1 MANVNVLNQNGEV
14 VSNVELNDSVWA
26 IEPNQQ
32 AMFDAV
38 MVYRA
43 STRQATAKT
52 KTRSEVRGGGK
63 KPWRQ
68 KGTGRARQGSI
79 RAPQWRGGGVV
90 FGPTGNQ
97 NFKIKMNKKVRDLAL
112 KSALT
117 VKLAEKGIVVVENW
131 KLDNFKTKEAV
142 ASLNNLNVTGKTLI
156 VFTEETINEEGY
168 VSTFNIPNVAL
179 AYSDTIHVYDLLNCK
194 NVIFTEEA
202 IKEIEEVLLNGKN

>member
-1 MANVNVLNQNGEV
+1 MANINVLNQNGEV

-38 MVYRA
+38 MVYRN

-90 FGPTGNQ
+90 FGPTGEQ
-97 NFKIKMNKKVRDLAL
+97 NYKIKMNKKVRVLAL
-112 KSALT
+112 KSALSYKYSENV
-117 VKLAEKGIVVVENW
+117 VKVVDKFE
-131 KLDNFKTKEAV
+131 FEEYKTKTMIACMEK
-142 ASLNNLNVTGKTLI
+142 LNATGKTL
-156 VFTEETINEEGY
+156 VVVTEDSADEKSWI
-168 VSTFNIPNVAL
+168 SSWNIPNVRFV
-179 AYSDTIHVYDLLNCK
+179 YSWEFNVYDVLNCDTLI
-194 NVIFTEEA
+194 VTEKA
-202 IKEIEEVLLNGKN
+202 ILDIEGVLING

>member
-1 MANVNVLNQNGEV
+1 MANINVLNQNGEV

-38 MVYRA
+38 MVYRN

-79 RAPQWRGGGVV
+79 RAPQWRGGGIV
-90 FGPTGNQ
+90 FGPTGEQ
-97 NFKIKMNKKVRDLAL
+97 NYKIKMNKKVRVLAL
-112 KSALT
+112 KSALSF
-117 VKLAEKGIVVVENW
+117 KNGESALKVVDQFTFE
-131 KLDNFKTKEAV
+131 DYKTKEMI
-142 ASLNNLNVTGKTLI
+142 SCMEKLNATGKTL
-156 VFTEETINEEGY
+156 VVVTEDTADEKAW
-168 VSTFNIPNVAL
+168 VSSFNIPNVL
-179 AYSDTIHVYDLLNCK
+179 FVYSWEFNVYDILNCDTLI
-194 NVIFTEEA
+194 VTEKA
-202 IKEIEEVLLNGKN
+202 IKDIEEVLING

>member
-52 KTRSEVRGGGK
+52 KIRSEVRGGGK

-90 FGPTGNQ
+90 FGPTGEQ
-97 NFKIKMNKKVRDLAL
+97 NYSIKMNKKVRTLAL
-112 KSALT
+112 KSALSF
-117 VKLAEKGIVVVENW
+117 KNGESALKVVDQFTFE
-131 KLDNFKTKEAV
+131 DYKTKEMISVLGALNITSKALVVTAEENTTVELSTRNIPGVKVLSV
-142 ASLNNLNVTGKTLI
+142 AQLNVL
-156 VFTEETINEEGY
+156 
-168 VSTFNIPNVAL
+168 
-179 AYSDTIHVYDLLNCK
+179 DLLDATK
-194 NVIFTEEA
+194 LVITQDA
-202 IKEIEEVLLNGKN
+202 VKKIEEVLA

>member
-90 FGPTGNQ
+90 FGPTGNE
-97 NFKIKMNKKVRDLAL
+97 NYKIKMNKKVRVLAL
-112 KSALT
+112 KSALSFKNNENA
-117 VKLAEKGIVVVENW
+117 VKVVDQFTFE
-131 KLDNFKTKEAV
+131 DYKTKAMI
-142 ASLNNLNVTGKTLI
+142 ASLDKLNANGKTL
-156 VFTEETINEEGY
+156 VVVTEDSANEQAWL
-168 VSTFNIPNVAL
+168 SSWNIPNVL
-179 AYSDTIHVYDLLNCK
+179 FVYSWEFNVYDVLNCDTLI
-194 NVIFTEEA
+194 VTEKA
-202 IKEIEEVLLNGKN
+202 VQDIEEVLING

>member
-14 VSNVELNDSVWA
+14 ISNVELNDSVWA

-52 KTRSEVRGGGK
+52 KIRSEVRGGGK

-90 FGPTGNQ
+90 FGPTGEQ
-97 NFKIKMNKKVRDLAL
+97 NYSIKMNKKVRTLAL
-112 KSALT
+112 KSALSFKNGENA
-117 VKLAEKGIVVVENW
+117 VKVVDKFAFE
-131 KLDNFKTKEAV
+131 DYKTKAMI
-142 ASLNNLNVTGKTLI
+142 S
-156 VFTEETINEEGY
+156 
-168 VSTFNIPNVAL
+168 
-179 AYSDTIHVYDLLNCK
+179 
-194 NVIFTEEA
+194 
-202 IKEIEEVLLNGKN
+202 

>member
-52 KTRSEVRGGGK
+52 KIRSEVRGGGK

-90 FGPTGNQ
+90 FGPTGEQ
-97 NFKIKMNKKVRDLAL
+97 NYSIKMNKKVRTLAL
-112 KSALT
+112 KSALS
-117 VKLAEKGIVVVENW
+117 
-131 KLDNFKTKEAV
+131 F
-142 ASLNNLNVTGKTLI
+142 
-156 VFTEETINEEGY
+156 
-168 VSTFNIPNVAL
+168 
-179 AYSDTIHVYDLLNCK
+179 
-194 NVIFTEEA
+194 
-202 IKEIEEVLLNGKN
+202 

>member
-52 KTRSEVRGGGK
+52 KIRSEVRGGGK

-90 FGPTGNQ
+90 FGPTGEQ
-97 NFKIKMNKKVRDLAL
+97 NYSIKRNKKVRTLAL
-112 KSALT
+112 KSALSFKNGENA
-117 VKLAEKGIVVVENW
+117 VKVVDKFAFE
-131 KLDNFKTKEAV
+131 DYKTKAMITCLEK
-142 ASLNNLNVTGKTLI
+142 LNATGKTL
-156 VFTEETINEEGY
+156 VVVTEDSVDEKAWL
-168 VSTFNIPNVAL
+168 SSWNIPNVL
-179 AYSDTIHVYDLLNCK
+179 FVYSWEFNVYDVLNCETLI
-194 NVIFTEEA
+194 VTENA
-202 IKEIEEVLLNGKN
+202 LKDIEEVLING

>member
-52 KTRSEVRGGGK
+52 KIRSEVRGGGK

-68 KGTGRARQGSI
+68 KGTGRARHGSSKG
-79 RAPQWRGGGVV
+79 PQWTGGGVV
-90 FGPTGNQ
+90 FAPKPRD
-97 NFKIKMNKKVRDLAL
+97 FSKKVNKQKRRYAL
-112 KSALT
+112 LSALST
-117 VKLAEKGIVVVENW
+117 KLAQNEVVV
-131 KLDNFKTKEAV
+131 LDKFAFEAPKTKEAKAFVDAFKFTGKTVVINAENDKNIKLATANIPCLNIEEV
-142 ASLNNLNVTGKTLI
+142 ANLNVYDVVSNKNIVITINIATII
-156 VFTEETINEEGY
+156 VF
-168 VSTFNIPNVAL
+168 P
-179 AYSDTIHVYDLLNCK
+179 
-194 NVIFTEEA
+194 IFF
-202 IKEIEEVLLNGKN
+202 IKSL

>member
-38 MVYRA
+38 MVYR
-43 STRQATAKT
+43 SNSRQATAKT

-79 RAPQWRGGGVV
+79 RAPQWRGGGIV
-90 FGPTGNQ
+90 FGPTGEQ
-97 NFKIKMNKKVRDLAL
+97 NYNIKMNKKVRTLAL
-112 KSALT
+112 KSALSFKNSEKALT
-117 VKLAEKGIVVVENW
+117 VVDQFAFE
-131 KLDNFKTKEAV
+131 DYKTKEMI
-142 ASLNNLNVTGKTLI
+142 SCLDKLNATGKTL
-156 VFTEETINEEGY
+156 VVVTEDTVNEQAWLSSCNIQTVYFIYAWEIN
-168 VSTFNIPNVAL
+168 
-179 AYSDTIHVYDLLNCK
+179 VYDLLNCDTLI
-194 NVIFTEEA
+194 VTEKA
-202 IKEIEEVLLNGKN
+202 IQDIEEVLING

>member
-38 MVYRA
+38 MVYRN

-52 KTRSEVRGGGK
+52 KTRSEVRGGGR

-79 RAPQWRGGGVV
+79 RAPQWRGGGTV

-97 NFKIKMNKKVRDLAL
+97 KYDIKMNKKVRVLAL
-112 KSALT
+112 KSALSYKYSENV
-117 VKLAEKGIVVVENW
+117 VKVVDQFVFEEY
-131 KLDNFKTKEAV
+131 KTKAMISCMEK
-142 ASLNNLNVTGKTLI
+142 LNATGKTL
-156 VFTEETINEEGY
+156 VVVTEDSADEKAWI
-168 VSTFNIPNVAL
+168 SSWNIPNVRFV
-179 AYSDTIHVYDLLNCK
+179 YSWEFNVYDVLNCDTLI
-194 NVIFTEEA
+194 VTEKA
-202 IKEIEEVLLNGKN
+202 ILDIEGVLING

>member
-52 KTRSEVRGGGK
+52 KIRSEVRGGGK

-79 RAPQWRGGGVV
+79 RAPQWRGGGIV
-90 FGPTGNQ
+90 FGPTGEQ
-97 NFKIKMNKKVRDLAL
+97 NYKIKMNKKVRVLAL
-112 KSALT
+112 KSALSF
-117 VKLAEKGIVVVENW
+117 KNGESALKVVDQFTFE
-131 KLDNFKTKEAV
+131 DYKTKEMI
-142 ASLNNLNVTGKTLI
+142 SCMEKLNATGKTL
-156 VFTEETINEEGY
+156 VVVTEDTADEKAW
-168 VSTFNIPNVAL
+168 VSSFNIPNVL
-179 AYSDTIHVYDLLNCK
+179 FVYSWEFNVYDILNCDTLI
-194 NVIFTEEA
+194 VTEKA
-202 IKEIEEVLLNGKN
+202 IKDIEEVLING

>member
-52 KTRSEVRGGGK
+52 KIRSEVRGGGK

-90 FGPTGNQ
+90 FGPTGEQ
-97 NFKIKMNKKVRDLAL
+97 NYSIKMNKKVRTLAL
-112 KSALT
+112 KSALSII
-117 VKLAEKGIVVVENW
+117 LLISI
-131 KLDNFKTKEAV
+131 DSYFSF
-142 ASLNNLNVTGKTLI
+142 SLSSNTLI
-156 VFTEETINEEGY
+156 TLNK
-168 VSTFNIPNVAL
+168 
-179 AYSDTIHVYDLLNCK
+179 YSLFS
-194 NVIFTEEA
+194 IF
-202 IKEIEEVLLNGKN
+202 L

>member
-1 MANVNVLNQNGEV
+1 MANINVLNQNGEV

-38 MVYRA
+38 MVYRN

-52 KTRSEVRGGGK
+52 KTRSEVRGGGR

-79 RAPQWRGGGVV
+79 RAPQWRGGGTV

-97 NFKIKMNKKVRDLAL
+97 NYKIKMNKKVRVLAL
-112 KSALT
+112 KSALSLRKSEDA
-117 VKLAEKGIVVVENW
+117 VIVVDQFALE
-131 KLDNFKTKEAV
+131 DYKTKAMIGCLE
-142 ASLNNLNVTGKTLI
+142 NLKVTGKKTLI
-156 VFTEETINEEGY
+156 IGTEETINDQAY
-168 VSTFNIPNVAL
+168 MSSRNIPNIEVV
-179 AYSDTIHVYDLLNCK
+179 SSWEFNVYDVLNYETL
-194 NVIFTEEA
+194 IITEEA
-202 IKEIEEVLLNGKN
+202 IQHIEEVLING

>member
-14 VSNVELNDSVWA
+14 VSNVELNDAVWA

-90 FGPTGNQ
+90 FGPTGNE
-97 NFKIKMNKKVRDLAL
+97 NYKIKMNKKVRVLAL
-112 KSALT
+112 KSALSFKNNENA
-117 VKLAEKGIVVVENW
+117 VKVVDQFTFE
-131 KLDNFKTKEAV
+131 DYKTKAMI
-142 ASLNNLNVTGKTLI
+142 ASLDKLNANGKTL
-156 VFTEETINEEGY
+156 VVVTEDSANEQAWL
-168 VSTFNIPNVAL
+168 SSWNIPNVL
-179 AYSDTIHVYDLLNCK
+179 FVYSWEFNVYDVLNCDTLI
-194 NVIFTEEA
+194 VTEKA
-202 IKEIEEVLLNGKN
+202 VQDIEEVLING

>member
-97 NFKIKMNKKVRDLAL
+97 NFKIKMNKKVRVLAL
-112 KSALT
+112 KSALSFKNGENA
-117 VKLAEKGIVVVENW
+117 VKVVDQFTFEEY
-131 KLDNFKTKEAV
+131 KTKAMIS
-142 ASLNNLNVTGKTLI
+142 SLEKLNANGKTL
-156 VFTEETINEEGY
+156 VVVTEDSANEQAWL
-168 VSTFNIPNVAL
+168 SSWNIPNVL
-179 AYSDTIHVYDLLNCK
+179 FVYSWEFNVYDVLNCDTLI
-194 NVIFTEEA
+194 VTEKA
-202 IKEIEEVLLNGKN
+202 VKDIEEVLING

>member
-90 FGPTGNQ
+90 FGPTGEQ
-97 NFKIKMNKKVRDLAL
+97 NYKIKMNKKVRVLAL
-112 KSALT
+112 KSALSFKNNENA
-117 VKLAEKGIVVVENW
+117 VKVVDQFTFE
-131 KLDNFKTKEAV
+131 DYKTKAMI
-142 ASLNNLNVTGKTLI
+142 ASLDKLNANGKTL
-156 VFTEETINEEGY
+156 VVVTEDSANEQAWL
-168 VSTFNIPNVAL
+168 SSWNIPNVL
-179 AYSDTIHVYDLLNCK
+179 FVYSWEFNVYDVLNCDTLI
-194 NVIFTEEA
+194 VTENA
-202 IKEIEEVLLNGKN
+202 VKDIEEVLING

>member
-14 VSNVELNDSVWA
+14 VRNLELNDSVWA

-90 FGPTGNQ
+90 FGPTGEQ
-97 NFKIKMNKKVRDLAL
+97 NYSIKMNKKVRTLAL
-112 KSALT
+112 KSALSFKNGENA
-117 VKLAEKGIVVVENW
+117 VKVVDQFTFEEY
-131 KLDNFKTKEAV
+131 KTKAMI
-142 ASLNNLNVTGKTLI
+142 ASLEKLNANGKTL
-156 VFTEETINEEGY
+156 VVVTEDSANEQAWL
-168 VSTFNIPNVAL
+168 SSWNIPNVL
-179 AYSDTIHVYDLLNCK
+179 FVYSWEFNVYDVLNCETLI
-194 NVIFTEEA
+194 VTENA
-202 IKEIEEVLLNGKN
+202 LKDIEEVLING

>member
-38 MVYRA
+38 MVYR
-43 STRQATAKT
+43 SNSRQATAKT

-79 RAPQWRGGGVV
+79 RAPQWRGGGIV
-90 FGPTGNQ
+90 FGPTGEQ
-97 NFKIKMNKKVRDLAL
+97 NYNIKMNKKVRTLAL
-112 KSALT
+112 KSALSFKNSEKALT
-117 VKLAEKGIVVVENW
+117 VVDQFAFE
-131 KLDNFKTKEAV
+131 DYRTKEMI
-142 ASLNNLNVTGKTLI
+142 SCLDKLNATGKTL
-156 VFTEETINEEGY
+156 VVVTEDTVNEQAWLSSCNIQTVYFIYAWEIN
-168 VSTFNIPNVAL
+168 
-179 AYSDTIHVYDLLNCK
+179 VYDLLNCDTLI
-194 NVIFTEEA
+194 VTEKA
-202 IKEIEEVLLNGKN
+202 IQDIEEVLING

>member
-1 MANVNVLNQNGEV
+1 MANINVLNQNGEV

-79 RAPQWRGGGVV
+79 RAPQWYHGGVV
-90 FGPTGNQ
+90 FGPTTNRNYEKKQ
-97 NFKIKMNKKVRDLAL
+97 PIKSITIRNISLFILNIFIFIMNIISVSMTNL
-112 KSALT
+112 
-117 VKLAEKGIVVVENW
+117 VK
-131 KLDNFKTKEAV
+131 
-142 ASLNNLNVTGKTLI
+142 
-156 VFTEETINEEGY
+156 
-168 VSTFNIPNVAL
+168 
-179 AYSDTIHVYDLLNCK
+179 
-194 NVIFTEEA
+194 
-202 IKEIEEVLLNGKN
+202 

>member
-79 RAPQWRGGGVV
+79 RAPQWRGGGTV

-97 NFKIKMNKKVRDLAL
+97 NFKIKMNKKVRVLAL
-112 KSALT
+112 KSALSFKNSENA
-117 VKLAEKGIVVVENW
+117 VKVVDQFTFEEY
-131 KLDNFKTKEAV
+131 KTKAMI
-142 ASLNNLNVTGKTLI
+142 ASLEKLNANGKTL
-156 VFTEETINEEGY
+156 VVVTEDSANEQAWL
-168 VSTFNIPNVAL
+168 SSWNIPNVL
-179 AYSDTIHVYDLLNCK
+179 FVYSWEFNVYDVLNCDTLI
-194 NVIFTEEA
+194 VTEKA
-202 IKEIEEVLLNGKN
+202 IQDIEEVLING

>member
-90 FGPTGNQ
+90 FGPTGEQ
-97 NFKIKMNKKVRDLAL
+97 NYKIKMNKKVRVLAL
-112 KSALT
+112 KSALSFKNNENA
-117 VKLAEKGIVVVENW
+117 VKVV
-131 KLDNFKTKEAV
+131 DQFTFDDYKTKAMI
-142 ASLNNLNVTGKTLI
+142 ASLDKLNANGKTL
-156 VFTEETINEEGY
+156 VVVTEDSANEQAWL
-168 VSTFNIPNVAL
+168 SSWNIPNVL
-179 AYSDTIHVYDLLNCK
+179 FVYSWEFNVYDVLNCDTLI
-194 NVIFTEEA
+194 VTENA
-202 IKEIEEVLLNGKN
+202 VKDIEEVLING